1 MTPIIRKLKILDG
14 FDGLNQRRVEHG
26 FARISATIS
35 TEKNL
40 WVAIILGWSLASGA
54 PLWMTRVSMT

>member
-14 FDGLNQRRVEHG
+14 FDGLNQRRVDHG

-35 TEKNL
+35 TEKKSM
-40 WVAIILGWSLASGA
+40 GCHHSLNMRPPVPETLHQNG
-54 PLWMTRVSMT
+54 T

>member
-40 WVAIILGWSLASGA
+40 WVAII
-54 PLWMTRVSMT
+54 P